1 MKGRPSSGDGGC
13 SRKEYAEG
21 GGLFYPLQISKD
33 SMTPSIGGDVETMTP
48 HSRGGVEYMTPSHLL
63 VAP

>member
-1 MKGRPSSGDGGC
+1 
-13 SRKEYAEG
+13 
-21 GGLFYPLQISKD
+21 
-33 SMTPSIGGDVETMTP
+33 MTPSIGGDVETMTP